1 MSHSPSQTLTAD
13 QVKLPAGHIVRK
25 LPVLG
30 TVLGVIGLA
39 ATFAMGSSQ
48 MKQVY
53 FSMLVSSMFFLSI
66 GLGCLFFVLVQF
78 ATKAGWS
85 VVVRRFA
92 ENIAMTLPIIGIF
105 CLIVVLAGKHDLFH
119 WTHTDVVANDK
130 ILKGKVPYLNE
141 TFFTIRAIVYVVI
154 WSALAFFFR
163 KTSLTQDATGDMQ
176 LTRKMQ
182 NRAYPGIA
190 LFALSLTFAAFDWM
204 MSLDPH
210 WFSTIFGVYFFAGCV
225 LACYATMIITVML
238 TRGSG
243 FLERVISVHHFHDL
257 GKMLFAFVVFW
268 SYIGFSQYF
277 LIWYGNMPEETIWY
291 AHRMAHGWDKVSI
304 LLLVGHFFI
313 PFFFLLPRT
322 IKRTPATLLLG
333 ACWMLAIHFVDLYWI
348 IMPTLQTDGFGMS
361 PLDLTAFI
369 GVGGIFVALVS
380 RNIASSAVVPYR
392 DPRLSESMAF
402 ENI

>member
-1 MSHSPSQTLTAD
+1 MSHGHPQALTAE
-13 QVKLPAGHIVRK
+13 QVKLPAGHLIRK

-30 TVLGVIGLA
+30 IIVGVIGFA
-39 ATFAMGSSQ
+39 ATFAMGASQ

-53 FSMLVSSMFFLSI
+53 FSLLVSSMFFLSI
-66 GLGCLFFVLVQF
+66 GLGCLFFVLIQF

-92 ENIAMTLPIIGIF
+92 ENIAMTLPIIGII
-105 CLIVVLAGKHDLFH
+105 CLAVVLIGKHDLFH
-119 WTHTDVVANDK
+119 WTHADVLATDK
-130 ILKGKVPYLNE
+130 ILKGKLPYLNE
-141 TFFTIRAIVYVVI
+141 TFFTIRAFIYVLI

-163 KTSLTQDATGDMQ
+163 KTSLKQDTTGDIQ

-182 NRAYPGIA
+182 NRSYPGIA

-225 LACYATMIITVML
+225 VACYATMIITVML
-238 TRGSG
+238 TRGGG
-243 FLERVISVHHFHDL
+243 FLERVISQHHFHDL

-268 SYIGFSQYF
+268 TYIAFSQYF
-277 LIWYGNMPEETIWY
+277 LIWYGNLPEETIWY
-291 AHRMAHGWDKVSI
+291 AHRMAHGWDQVSV
-304 LLLVGHFFI
+304 LLVVGHFFI

-333 ACWMLAIHFVDLYWI
+333 ACWMLAIHFVELYWI
-348 IMPTLQTDGFGMS
+348 IMPTLQNKGFAMS
-361 PLDLTAFI
+361 PLDLTAFL

-380 RNIASSAVVPYR
+380 RNIASSAVVPFR
-392 DPRLSESMAF
+392 DPRLPESMSF